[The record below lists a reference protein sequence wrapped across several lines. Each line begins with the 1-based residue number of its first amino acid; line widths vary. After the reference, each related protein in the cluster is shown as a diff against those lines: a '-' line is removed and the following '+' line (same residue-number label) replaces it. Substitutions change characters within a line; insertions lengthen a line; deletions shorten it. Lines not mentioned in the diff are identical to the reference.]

1 MGDDADHDAFDGL
14 EALDDVALARIA
26 YGRVADSP
34 ESRMLAQRAARILA
48 GRRPAPDPT
57 PSVVDEPVADGPDA
71 ADAPR
76 ASRVSVRVVIAAAL
90 AVAALIA
97 VALVAIPREPPAFAV
112 FERPATPRER
122 VLDERLAGTGGQLFS
137 GVRVLQSVV
146 LTEPGE
152 LLELAAYRGGASPR
166 TPPSE
171 RTVCLAVFAADRLWS
186 RTCLPEPAF
195 LSGGDISILESLQG
209 AELRYGW
216 GPGGTSS
223 VQLTP
228 TGPTDLVELTALGLP
243 AVRDLV
249 LAAED
254 GPSFLVRSLDVVTR
268 PSGRPEAVLGPAELA
283 RVDETWILI
292 GAVRRS
298 PTPGGELEVCAIAT
312 RIGVASAPI
321 DSRCVTASDF
331 AATGLATPPAD
342 GLRPFVYL
350 STRGAPTARSSS
362 RASPAHRE

>member
-1 MGDDADHDAFDGL
+1 VGDDADPADLDRL
-14 EALDDVALARIA
+14 EALDDAALARLA
-26 YGRVADSP
+26 YGRADTP

-48 GRRPAPDPT
+48 GRSPALDPT
-57 PSVVDEPVADGPDA
+57 PPVVDEPVADGPDA

-76 ASRVSVRVVIAAAL
+76 ASRVSVRVVVAAAL

-152 LLELAAYRGGASPR
+152 LLELVAYRGGASPR

-186 RTCLPEPAF
+186 RACLPEPAF
-195 LSGGDISILESLQG
+195 VSGRDLAVTESLQG
-209 AELRYGW
+209 AELTYGW
-216 GPGGTSS
+216 GPTTTPI

-243 AVRDLV
+243 AVRDR
-249 LAAED
+249 D
-254 GPSFLVRSLDVVTR
+254 PHRCR
-268 PSGRPEAVLGPAELA
+268 LGP
-283 RVDETWILI
+283 
-292 GAVRRS
+292 
-298 PTPGGELEVCAIAT
+298 
-312 RIGVASAPI
+312 
-321 DSRCVTASDF
+321 
-331 AATGLATPPAD
+331 
-342 GLRPFVYL
+342 
-350 STRGAPTARSSS
+350 
-362 RASPAHRE
+362 HR